1 MHGGDKEVEVGSGLD
16 TVQAGHEEPREL
28 QVEGQDEVDDDK
40 APQKYLIAT
49 VIVAVVEKEG
59 PEHAEDSSGVV
70 STPQALEQLR
80 TVLPESLL
88 SLAIGGTKRQRSWR
102 AFPFKEIRGI
112 LLSNVS
118 TYMETKLYGR
128 SSEGRRESER
138 LPVIV
143 WRSVSV
149 VRWHR

>member
-28 QVEGQDEVDDDK
+28 QVEGQDDDK
-40 APQKYLIAT
+40 APQKYFIAT

-80 TVLPESLL
+80 TVSPESLL
-88 SLAIGGTKRQRSWR
+88 SLELLWAPEEGDRWLKKAEVLESLSIQRDQGYSSVQR
-102 AFPFKEIRGI
+102 
-112 LLSNVS
+112 LD
-118 TYMETKLYGR
+118 LYGNQA
-128 SSEGRRESER
+128 
-138 LPVIV
+138 L
-143 WRSVSV
+143 W
-149 VRWHR
+149 